1 MLIAALLFPIPLLS
15 VIFVLAWIEERVLTM
30 GEREE
35 TIIRLFEES
44 APEELEEKIAEYLAP
59 VVRLNST

>member
-1 MLIAALLFPIPLLS
+1 MLMAALLFPIPLLAM
-15 VIFVLAWIEERVLTM
+15 IFMLAWIEEKALTM

-44 APEELEEKIAEYLAP
+44 APEELEEKIATFLEP
-59 VVRLNST
+59 VVKTISV